1 MWRKELSGEFSLD
14 RFFAKAFIFIVA
26 SVIAVSAA
34 SADAYVNQLDQGTG
48 GPGLPQM
55 SPGTGPDYIQQLPA
69 DSQPVVIRPQ
79 KNRQVND
86 AAAKGR
92 ARELAARKRFAYP
105 NVGTGVSLALAA
117 AKADTQMPTVG
128 RGVVKR

>member
-1 MWRKELSGEFSLD
+1 LD
-14 RFFAKAFIFIVA
+14 RFFGKAFIFVVS

-34 SADAYVNQLDQGTG
+34 SADAYVNQLDQNTEGH
-48 GPGLPQM
+48 GLQQM
-55 SPGTGPDYIQQLPA
+55 STGTGPAYIQQLPA
-69 DSQPVVIRPQ
+69 DSRPVVVRPQ

-86 AAAKGR
+86 AAAKSR
-92 ARELAARKRFAYP
+92 AHELAARKRFSYP

-117 AKADTQMPTVG
+117 AKADTQIPTVG

>member
-1 MWRKELSGEFSLD
+1 MG
-14 RFFAKAFIFIVA
+14 RFFEKAFIFVVS

-34 SADAYVNQLDQGTG
+34 SADAYVNQLDQSTG
-48 GPGLPQM
+48 GQGLQQM
-55 SPGTGPDYIQQLPA
+55 STGTGPAYIQQLPA
-69 DSQPVVIRPQ
+69 ESRPVAIRPQ

-86 AAAKGR
+86 AAAKSR
-92 ARELAARKRFAYP
+92 AHELATRRRFVYP
-105 NVGTGVSLALAA
+105 NIGTGVSLALAA